1 MATAP
6 GRYLLGPQCGRV
18 RARTFR
24 TGLAQTAGHDL
35 LLEFS
40 QWDAEVVVAAD
51 GPSAVSARITAD
63 SLQVLE
69 GTGGVKPLNDD
80 NRRDIGKTARQL
92 LKVDRHPDLV
102 FESRQLPS
110 GSIAGDPPINRA
122 ISGDLTVAG
131 VSAPIAL
138 AVQTT
143 APGHFRITG
152 TVVQSEHGIKPYSA
166 FLGALK
172 LRDGVDVEIE
182 VDLPAPG

>member
-18 RARTFR
+18 RARTAR

-40 QWDAEVVVAAD
+40 RWDAELVVDGD
-51 GPSAVSARITAD
+51 GPSAVSARINAD

-69 GTGGVKPLNDD
+69 GTGGVLPLNDD

-102 FESRQLPS
+102 FESQQLPS
-110 GSIAGDPPINRA
+110 GSAADGGA

-131 VSAPIAL
+131 VSAPITL
-138 AVQTT
+138 AVQAT

>member
-6 GRYLLGPQCGRV
+6 GRYQLGPQCGRV

-40 QWDAEVVVAAD
+40 RWDAELVVDAD
-51 GPSAVSARITAD
+51 GPSAVSARINAD
-63 SLQVLE
+63 SLKVLE
-69 GTGGVKPLNDD
+69 GTGGVLPLNDD

-92 LKVDRHPDLV
+92 LKVDRHPDLL
-102 FESRQLPS
+102 FESHMPS
-110 GSIAGDPPINRA
+110 GADGGG

-131 VSAPIAL
+131 VSAPITL
-138 AVQTT
+138 VVQAT

-152 TVVQSEHGIKPYSA
+152 TVVQSDHGIKPYSA